1 MKKLT
6 TQDLNEKLTM
16 LFKPVHIKNKFLSTS
31 KPGAKHCIEFFFLK
45 KNYNSNCWV
54 SSHFDEIENDFH
66 GGVINV
72 FNGD

>member
-45 KNYNSNCWV
+45 KNYNSNC
-54 SSHFDEIENDFH
+54 
-66 GGVINV
+66 
-72 FNGD
+72 